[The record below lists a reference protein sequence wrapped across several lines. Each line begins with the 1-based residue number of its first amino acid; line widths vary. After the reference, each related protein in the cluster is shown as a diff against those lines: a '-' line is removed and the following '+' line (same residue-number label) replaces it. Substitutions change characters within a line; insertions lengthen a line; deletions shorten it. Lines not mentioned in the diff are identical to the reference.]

1 MKILPLLMFL
11 VVGKFLSGQVVSDTI
26 PAIPVDSSLRSF
38 DSTLRIINLTP
49 YFTQHVDSNL
59 SYQFQINRDVSNY
72 YWFLKTAPVGLR
84 INKDNGLLTFKADKS
99 YFLSGKLKYD
109 QPYKVNIGV
118 QSLTNPIEKV
128 DTNFVLQ
135 FYNTEII
142 RSQVKPTVGSVLTI
156 EEGESVSFKVLCE
169 NGNFPIDNILFT
181 SSVTIQ
187 NYTLVKKCD
196 DEFKW
201 MPDYDFVRESDSGR
215 VKIVLL
221 NFIGN
226 TRHQIKDTAT
236 VRLIVKD
243 ALNYPL
249 ANLEYNQVRKN
260 VENYILQL
268 KYSFLQ
274 IDRKLKKIKTTR
286 TSFDLTTGATSLTGT
301 ILNSSNSENSQKAG
315 KILSGVGISLVPVKE
330 AVAPNKN
337 VEQNQAALIR
347 ASIKRLEYMLG
358 DNMIVGEKDPDVV
371 KKMNKLKEELKQI
384 QIQLID
390 IPLELT
396 TGMTPEEL
404 NEYFNSTKVNK
415 KYRLKR

>member
-1 MKILPLLMFL
+1 MKILVWLLFL
-11 VVGKFLSGQVVSDTI
+11 ILGKSLSGQVVTDTI
-26 PAIPVDSSLRSF
+26 PVTHVDSSFRNV

-49 YFTQHVDSNL
+49 YFTQHVDSSL
-59 SYQFQINRDVSNY
+59 VYQFQINRDASNY
-72 YWFLKTAPVGLR
+72 YWFLKNAPVGLK
-84 INKDNGLLTFKADKS
+84 INKDNGLLSFKADKS

-109 QPYKVNIGV
+109 QPYRVNIGV
-118 QSLTNPIEKV
+118 QSLSNPTEKV
-128 DTNFVLQ
+128 DTTFVLQ

-142 RSQVKPTVGSVLTI
+142 PSRVKPTVGSVLTI
-156 EEGESVSFKVLCE
+156 EEGELLSFKVLCE

-181 SSVTIQ
+181 SNLTIQ

-201 MPDYDFVRESDSGR
+201 TPDYDFVRENDSGR

-221 NFIGN
+221 SFIGN
-226 TRHQIKDTAT
+226 TRYQLKDTAT

-301 ILNSSNSENSQKAG
+301 ILNSSSSDNSQKAG

-396 TGMTPEEL
+396 SGMTPEEL
-404 NEYFNSTKVNK
+404 NQYFNSTKVNK

>member
-1 MKILPLLMFL
+1 M
-11 VVGKFLSGQVVSDTI
+11 
-26 PAIPVDSSLRSF
+26 
-38 DSTLRIINLTP
+38 
-49 YFTQHVDSNL
+49 
-59 SYQFQINRDVSNY
+59 
-72 YWFLKTAPVGLR
+72 
-84 INKDNGLLTFKADKS
+84 
-99 YFLSGKLKYD
+99 
-109 QPYKVNIGV
+109 NIGV
-118 QSLTNPIEKV
+118 QSLSNPNEKV
-128 DTNFVLQ
+128 DTNFVLL
-135 FYNTEII
+135 FYNTEVNLS
-142 RSQVKPTVGSVLTI
+142 RVKPTVGSVLTI
-156 EEGESVSFKVLCE
+156 EEGESVSFKVQCE
-169 NGNFPIDNILFT
+169 SGDFPIDKILFT
-181 SSVTIQ
+181 SNMTIR

-201 MPDYDFVRESDSGR
+201 TPDYEFVRETDSGR

-226 TRHQIKDTAT
+226 TRFNIKDTAT
-236 VRLIVKD
+236 VRIIVKD

-249 ANLEYNQVRKN
+249 ANKEYFLLRKN

-274 IDRKLKKIKTTR
+274 LDRKLKKVKTVR
-286 TSFDLTTGATSLTGT
+286 TGFDLTTGAASLTGT
-301 ILNSSNSENSQKAG
+301 ILNSTNGAGAQKAG
-315 KILSGVGISLVPVKE
+315 KILPGVGISLVPVKE
-330 AVAPNKN
+330 AVAPKKD

-396 TGMTPEEL
+396 SGMTPEEL
-404 NEYFNSTKVNK
+404 NQYFNSTKVNK
-415 KYRLKR
+415 NYRLKR